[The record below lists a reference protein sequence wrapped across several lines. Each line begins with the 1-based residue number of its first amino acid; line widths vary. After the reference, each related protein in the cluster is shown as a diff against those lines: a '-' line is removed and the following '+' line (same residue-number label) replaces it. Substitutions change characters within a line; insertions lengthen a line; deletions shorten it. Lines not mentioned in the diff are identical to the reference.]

1 MYFGTSSFGTIRK
14 LSLTLGLFEIFPGTS
29 IVTAKC
35 FSWMIHFQKDK
46 LQLLTLKKFFF
57 EELVKIYDCL
67 KSKFSHNSPE
77 NGSSWCPKSKLENG
91 HEARDS

>member
-1 MYFGTSSFGTIRK
+1 MDDSFSKRQTPAVD
-14 LSLTLGLFEIFPGTS
+14 LE
-29 IVTAKC
+29 
-35 FSWMIHFQKDK
+35 
-46 LQLLTLKKFFF
+46 KKNFF

-91 HEARDS
+91 HEARDSWFL